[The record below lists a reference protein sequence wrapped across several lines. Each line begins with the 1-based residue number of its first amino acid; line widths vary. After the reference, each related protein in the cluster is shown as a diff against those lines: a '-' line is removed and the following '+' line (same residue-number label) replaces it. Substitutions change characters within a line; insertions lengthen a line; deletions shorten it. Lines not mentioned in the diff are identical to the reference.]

1 MIIAGLTG
9 GIGSGK
15 STVRRFFAEL
25 GARTADA
32 DEISRE
38 LVVPGSD
45 ALSEIVDRFGSSCL
59 LPDGRLD
66 RRHMAE
72 TVFTDPE
79 ARHDLERILHPRIGR
94 AIDDFI
100 AQCAEENPGAVVVV
114 EVALLYEVG
123 LEENFDRVVL
133 AYADESTRIERL
145 MRRDGLARN
154 EAYTRLLAQLPLES
168 KLNPADFVIDTG
180 GSWEA
185 TRQRTAAIYNALEEY
200 ERLMPGG

>member
-9 GIGSGK
+9 GIASGK
-15 STVRRFFAEL
+15 STVRHFFAEL
-25 GARTADA
+25 GAYTADA

-38 LVVPGSD
+38 LVVPGSE
-45 ALSEIVDRFGSSCL
+45 ALAEIVDRFGHACL
-59 LPDGRLD
+59 LPNGELD

-79 ARHDLERILHPRIGR
+79 ARADLERILHPRIGR

-100 AQCAEENPGAVVVV
+100 AQCAEENPGSVVVV

-123 LEENFDRVVL
+123 LEENFDRVIL
-133 AYADESTRIERL
+133 AYADEANRMDRL
-145 MRRDGLARN
+145 MRRDGIGRHQAYAR
-154 EAYTRLLAQLPLES
+154 LMAQLPLES
-168 KLNPADFVIDTG
+168 KLDPADFVIDTG

-185 TRQRTAAIYNALEEY
+185 TRARTAVVYEALLEY
-200 ERLMPGG
+200 ERQRPGG